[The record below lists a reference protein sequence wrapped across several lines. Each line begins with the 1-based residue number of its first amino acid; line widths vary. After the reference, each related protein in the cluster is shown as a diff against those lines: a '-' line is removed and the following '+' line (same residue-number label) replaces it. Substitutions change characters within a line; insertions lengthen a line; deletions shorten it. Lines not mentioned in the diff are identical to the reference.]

1 MASKPNLVRN
11 APGLLHAV
19 ALVAPTREGT
29 LRNIRRM
36 ARGTPPALYRPAI
49 EIVLTVLRGAG
60 HVWTPAEGYE
70 WAKAQVK
77 TIPDDDKRKC
87 ASEVVRALKPYLTTT
102 APQWIRPLS
111 IEYYQAGPDLQI
123 PVKLSGLMAIDGRFV
138 VLVLHLWR
146 KPLSIEQRQAAVA
159 IVQNRLHQRPE
170 LADAELHFI
179 DISVPQGHLDRQ
191 YRLATWETLTVMA
204 DDQLKTFTDRF
215 YGAWTDYQANPEPK
229 PQRKPRPSPY
239 PDIFGDD
246 PTDPRK

>member
-19 ALVAPTREGT
+19 ALVAPSREGT

-49 EIVLTVLRGAG
+49 EIVLSVLRGVG
-60 HVWTPAEGYE
+60 HLWTPEGGYE
-70 WAKAQVK
+70 WAKKQVN
-77 TIPDDDKRKC
+77 TIPDDDKRRC
-87 ASEVVRALKPYLTTT
+87 AGEVVRALKPYLTTT

-159 IVQNRLHQRPE
+159 ILQNRLRQRPE
-170 LADAELHFI
+170 LVDAELHFL
-179 DISVPQGHLDRQ
+179 DISIPQGHVDRQ
-191 YRLATWETLTVMA
+191 YRLATWDTLTAMP
-204 DDQLKTFTDRF
+204 DTQLKAFTDRF
-215 YGAWTDYQANPEPK
+215 YGAWSDYQADPEPK

-239 PDIFGDD
+239 SDIFGDD
-246 PTDPRK
+246 PTEPR